1 VHHFL
6 WSILNFYPPETL
18 SALAAILL
26 SLAFSY
32 IPGLSDKF
40 AALDGTLKRLIMLA
54 CLLVISLG
62 SDGLA
67 CSGVLASLVPSISCT
82 QSGIIAVLQSFI
94 LATVANQSTY
104 LVSPRRSKRTPLPS
118 REGAGG

>member
-1 VHHFL
+1 M
-6 WSILNFYPPETL
+6 SPETL
-18 SALAAILL
+18 SSLAAILL

-40 AALDGTLKRLIMLA
+40 AALDGTRKRLIMLG
-54 CLLVISLG
+54 CLLLVSLG
-62 SDGLA
+62 AVGLS

-82 QSGIIAVLQSFI
+82 QSGIVAVLQSFV

-104 LVSPRRSKRTPLPS
+104 LVSPRRARRS
-118 REGAGG
+118 